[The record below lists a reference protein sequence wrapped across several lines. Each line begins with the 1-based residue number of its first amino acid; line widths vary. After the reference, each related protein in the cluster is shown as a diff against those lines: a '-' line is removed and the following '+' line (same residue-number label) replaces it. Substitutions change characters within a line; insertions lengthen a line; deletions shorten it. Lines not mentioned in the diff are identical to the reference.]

1 METFNV
7 IYEYGVSPINKVK
20 KLVVGELYAASSGE
34 IVLYDGEEFKTTTIE
49 NGNTTYEFT
58 GLPMYKT
65 DTNGNY
71 ILDDKGNVELNEYTV
86 EEVSIDG
93 YTSTQNGFDFVNTI
107 NQELILI
114 KSE

>member
-1 METFNV
+1 MKN
-7 IYEYGVSPINKVK
+7 
-20 KLVVGELYAASSGE
+20 
-34 IVLYDGEEFKTTTIE
+34 GEEFKTTTIE

-71 ILDDKGNVELNEYTV
+71 ILDDKGNVELNVYTV

-114 KSE
+114 NGEKTWVDPEGTELVHPEITINLLKKMNSSKANGRN